1 MELGS
6 ETTQGGR
13 NATEKN
19 TKTSKIQKFSKP
31 LKIIKEFKIFYKPLT
46 RVH

>member
-6 ETTQGGR
+6 ETTQGER
-13 NATEKN
+13 NATEK
-19 TKTSKIQKFSKP
+19 TKNIKNLKISKP
-31 LKIIKEFKIFYKPLT
+31 LKIIKESKIFYKPLT